1 MKHAFR
7 EAVTPAAPVPLSDRA
22 LARLERTFNDWLA
35 THDPVSTKTIRR
47 TLEKLGFIHRT
58 PRGGSTHS
66 TLHYPGG
73 LVIGLIAETDKATT
87 QYEAAQAGL
96 ALIRGLRTE
105 RAPPAPPPAPEPAP
119 LPPDLFT
126 LIPPDYDLS
135 PLDGF
140 EDTYVVRAR
149 TFPQIGAV
157 VYAGASPQTVSE
169 ALHDIDQTVEGIEDT
184 LSQAA
189 DFEFDIEHTEGIL
202 HLRHRVHDG
211 LSYTVFPY
219 DAFSDEKNSDILQ
232 GFQDF
237 IKAIQETDALNEA
250 TRARLFSIFGIE
262 ESGGTRNPDGSP
274 VISCKYSR
282 FLTDEVRK
290 LSYTPSPQGR
300 LSIQTIL
307 KLQDE
312 IYADVFNTLK
322 KDAKRFY
329 GLETNQPQ
337 KGFLRIWHPYCRSID
352 FEILDLRTESL
363 IKSYERAVCAGTP
376 ESCRSSQ
383 SLLNDKM
390 ENLRTV
396 LNAREKS
403 VRMINDLAE
412 EITPLLLHARASTNI
427 KISSHGG
434 TKVGET
440 GKTIFSYISDQGEQ
454 NCSLEY
460 RVCAI
465 TEDQKKDCA
474 RRNIPIPKSTMIPRP
489 KDVVA
494 LHRFLMEELK
504 ERPDFLLPGR
514 KSRPPFP
521 SRAAQIVAEDEGM
534 KHNQQIP
541 DFSLDF
547 YMNNTPSPCL

>member
-7 EAVTPAAPVPLSDRA
+7 EAVIPAAPVPLSDRA
-22 LARLERTFNDWLA
+22 IERLERTFKDWLA

-47 TLEKLGFIHRT
+47 TLEKLGFTHRT

-87 QYEAAQAGL
+87 QYQAAQAGL
-96 ALIRGLRTE
+96 ALINALRTE

-135 PLDGF
+135 PLDDF

-157 VYAGASPQTVSE
+157 VYAGANPQTVSE
-169 ALHDIDQTVEGIEDT
+169 ALRDIDQTVEGIENT
-184 LSQAA
+184 LSQATSL
-189 DFEFDIEHTEGIL
+189 EFDIEHTEGIL

-237 IKAIQETDALNEA
+237 IEAIQEADALNEA
-250 TRARLFSIFGIE
+250 TRTRLFSIFGIE
-262 ESGGTRNPDGSP
+262 ESGKTRNPDGSS
-274 VISCKYSR
+274 VMLCKYSH
-282 FLTDEVRK
+282 FLTNEVRK
-290 LSYTPSPQGR
+290 LSYTRSPQGR
-300 LSIQTIL
+300 LSIQSLL
-307 KLQDE
+307 KLQDA

-337 KGFLRIWHPYCRSID
+337 KGFLRIWHPYRRSID
-352 FEILDLRTESL
+352 FEILDLRDESL
-363 IKSYERAVCAGTP
+363 TQAYERALYAGTP
-376 ESCRSSQ
+376 ESCQSSQ

-396 LNAREKS
+396 LTAREKS
-403 VRMINDLAE
+403 VQIINDLAE
-412 EITPLLLHARASTNI
+412 EIMPLLLHARASKNI
-427 KISSHGG
+427 KMYNHGG

-440 GKTIFSYISDQGEQ
+440 GKTVFSYPSDQGEQ
-454 NCSLEY
+454 HCSLEY
-460 RVCAI
+460 RACAI
-465 TEDQKKDCA
+465 TEDQKKECA
-474 RRNIPIPKSTMIPRP
+474 RRNIPIPKFTMIPRP

-494 LHRFLMEELK
+494 LHRFLMGELEEN
-504 ERPDFLLPGR
+504 PNFLLPTR
-514 KSRPPFP
+514 NSRPPFP
-521 SRAAQIVAEDEGM
+521 SRAAQIVAENEGRT
-534 KHNQQIP
+534 QGPQIP
-541 DFSLDF
+541 GVSICFHI
-547 YMNNTPSPCL
+547 NTPSPCL